1 MAYTVIGAPTT
12 AGSHNAGQETAPR
25 VLREAGLIEA
35 LIGRGLE
42 VKDAGDTPQMT
53 YRPQGVGVVPRDLAR
68 VTEQAAAVAR
78 AVVEIV
84 ADGRVPI
91 VLGGDCSIEVGVVA
105 GLLAAGRDPVLAYFD
120 GDLDLS
126 TPAGSTS
133 GVLDS
138 MVLAHLLGLA
148 DTSLSR
154 LGPRFPL
161 LAAERVLAVGFHPVE
176 ASPEHLTWLESS
188 PVTALPVT
196 ELDGSQGQIRAALR
210 RLPDGGPVL
219 VHFDVDVIDSGDFPL
234 GNFPRFE
241 RATQRASGPPNP
253 DWMLKNASRR
263 MKRTSSPGA
272 DARARTWNRS
282 EASALLAA
290 TSIRHR

>member
-1 MAYTVIGAPTT
+1 MAYSVLGAPTT

-25 VLREAGLIEA
+25 ALREAGLIEA
-35 LIGRGLE
+35 LTARGLE

-53 YRPQGVGVVPRDLAR
+53 YRPQGVGVVPRDLTR
-68 VTEQAAAVAR
+68 VTEQAEAVAR
-78 AVVEIV
+78 GVAEIV

-105 GLLAAGRDPVLAYFD
+105 GLLAAGRDPVLAYLD

-126 TPAGSTS
+126 TPADSDS
-133 GVLDS
+133 GVLDA

-161 LAAERVLAVGFHPVE
+161 LAAERVLAIGFHPVE
-176 ASPEHLTWLESS
+176 SSPAHLTWLESS
-188 PVTALPVT
+188 AVTALPVT
-196 ELDGSQGQIRAALR
+196 ELDGSRGQVRAALR
-210 RLPDGGPVL
+210 RLPDGPVL

-234 GNFPRFE
+234 ANFPHFNGGL
-241 RATQRASGPPNP
+241 S
-253 DWMLKNASRR
+253 
-263 MKRTSSPGA
+263 A
-272 DARARTWNRS
+272 DAAFDVLST
-282 EASALLAA
+282 LCDVPDLAA
-290 TSIRHR
+290 LVVTEVNPNNDVDGSMVRRLIEGLVDALA